1 MPNFPFLRR
10 IPALL
15 AGSLPVLA
23 SYASASNADVTTEYA
38 LAQQGFAIA
47 LASTARGA
55 GRRDSAF
62 ITAACSSSAAAS
74 ATPSAFRS

>member
-1 MPNFPFLRR
+1 MDGAIDDAMGAAKDSGRGGASMRR
-10 IPALL
+10 
-15 AGSLPVLA
+15 V
-23 SYASASNADVTTEYA
+23 
-38 LAQQGFAIA
+38 AIA

-55 GRRDSAF
+55 GCRDSAF